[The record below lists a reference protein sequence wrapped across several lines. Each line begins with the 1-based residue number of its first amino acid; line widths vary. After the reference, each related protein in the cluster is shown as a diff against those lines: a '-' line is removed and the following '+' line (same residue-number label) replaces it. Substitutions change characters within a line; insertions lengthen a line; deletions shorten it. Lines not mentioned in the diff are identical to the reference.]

1 MLMKATRRRFFALAG
16 SAPIAAKVAADKAVA
31 DLTGV
36 AHGGNGMS
44 FGNPS
49 GMLEVTNDQYRMAFL
64 NPFTRGAIESLVY
77 EQERCIGVLDVDLAA
92 CRSFSMAAKITFQRQ
107 RNVERRIKDMSEG
120 YSWDRLTKLVKKAI
134 GIF

>member
-16 SAPIAAKVAADKAVA
+16 SAPIAAKAAADKVVA
-31 DLTGV
+31 DLSGV
-36 AHGGNGMS
+36 AHSGTGLA
-44 FGNPS
+44 FGNPAG
-49 GMLEVTNDQYRMAFL
+49 GMEVTADQYRMAFL

-77 EQERCIGVLDVDLAA
+77 EQERYIGVIDVDLAS

-107 RNVERRIKDMSEG
+107 RNVQRRIQDMSEG